1 MRLMEF
7 RRIYIAAAVAFL
19 VCAAG
24 VIAFKG
30 LNLGND
36 FTGGSILERGIPGE
50 RVSIE
55 EVREAL
61 RAPDV
66 AELGVYDATIQR
78 IDDGTHAGENVF
90 LLRTGELTIDEINRI
105 DAALAAAFG
114 DVDVRQ
120 NEVTGPTIGAELVRN
135 SLWALV
141 LAGVGMLIYLSFRF
155 EWRFG
160 LAAVIGVLFT
170 AATVFGILALLGR
183 EIKQWFIAAIL
194 TVIGYSINDT
204 IVIFDR
210 IRENLAFRQKESLVS
225 LVNRSVRQVLPRSV
239 NTSVTTLFA
248 ISALYIFGG
257 ATLRDFSLT
266 MMLGVIIGTLASI
279 FLASSVW
286 IALREPVDR
295 ISRRLVHETARE
307 NERDGNALD
316 G

>member
-7 RRIYIAAAVAFL
+7 RRIYIAAAVACL

-183 EIKQWFIAAIL
+183 EINQWFIAAIL

>member
-120 NEVTGPTIGAELVRN
+120 NEVTGPTIGAELVLN
-135 SLWALV
+135 
-141 LAGVGMLIYLSFRF
+141 
-155 EWRFG
+155 
-160 LAAVIGVLFT
+160 
-170 AATVFGILALLGR
+170 
-183 EIKQWFIAAIL
+183 
-194 TVIGYSINDT
+194 
-204 IVIFDR
+204 
-210 IRENLAFRQKESLVS
+210 
-225 LVNRSVRQVLPRSV
+225 
-239 NTSVTTLFA
+239 
-248 ISALYIFGG
+248 
-257 ATLRDFSLT
+257 
-266 MMLGVIIGTLASI
+266 
-279 FLASSVW
+279 
-286 IALREPVDR
+286 
-295 ISRRLVHETARE
+295 
-307 NERDGNALD
+307 
-316 G
+316 

>member
-183 EIKQWFIAAIL
+183 EINQWFIAAIL